1 MVVVLLL
8 LVILVL
14 VMLVSVLVA
23 VVGGGRGAN
32 VAGSDSK
39 QPEKLFG
46 SLALVVAVVATQ
58 EVQQQALYVC
68 AVS

>member
-8 LVILVL
+8 LVL

-23 VVGGGRGAN
+23 VVGGGQGAN
-32 VAGSDSK
+32 VAGSDSN